1 MEVVIRQRRGRAYAA
16 RGGVRPVTVHMRTV
30 PALTE
35 GQRERARNAAGSA
48 AMFALMLLA
57 GLLEGPTWP
66 N

>member
-1 MEVVIRQRRGRAYAA
+1 MEVVVQKRGRAYAA

-35 GQRERARNAAGSA
+35 EQRERVRTAAGSA
-48 AMFALMLLA
+48 ALFALMLLG
-57 GLLEGPTWP
+57 GLIEGSTWP